1 MKLLTTHTD
10 VETLAL
16 YLMGKMSGELSPKLA
31 AKLRR
36 LEVCAD
42 LIRQY
47 GSRLKVVPMMVHLY
61 GEKKLK
67 KLKESDQEI
76 LDSYEPKREGGY
88 SERTAYGDFNEAQE
102 LFATTTQTDKRPFWV
117 DLIFGEIM
125 KTKRMAEKAGM
136 DGGADARAMAKC
148 DQNLIDAG
156 VKLLGNGEQIDW
168 KKVQPM
174 VPVFVFAPE
183 MVDPDGLIPTDPKE
197 LDKLRQRLIK
207 KKADRRLIEDIDFEE
222 IPQKALAR

>member
-16 YLMGKMSGELSPKLA
+16 YLMGKMSGQLSPKLA
-31 AKLRR
+31 QKLRR

-61 GEKKLK
+61 GEKKLT
-67 KLKESDQEI
+67 KLKESDQET
-76 LDSYEPKREGGY
+76 LDGYEVKREGGY
-88 SERTAYGDFNEAQE
+88 SERTAYSDFNEAQE

-125 KTKRMAEKAGM
+125 KTKRMAERAGI
-136 DGGADARAMAKC
+136 DGGPDARAMAKC

-156 VKLLGNGEQIDW
+156 VKLLGTGEQIDW

-174 VPVFVFAPE
+174 VPVFGFFPE
-183 MVDPDGLIPTDPKE
+183 LVDPDGQIPTDPKLLE
-197 LDKLRQRLIK
+197 KMRAQLMQKRLEKL
-207 KKADRRLIEDIDFEE
+207 AVDVEFEE
-222 IPQKALAR
+222 LPR